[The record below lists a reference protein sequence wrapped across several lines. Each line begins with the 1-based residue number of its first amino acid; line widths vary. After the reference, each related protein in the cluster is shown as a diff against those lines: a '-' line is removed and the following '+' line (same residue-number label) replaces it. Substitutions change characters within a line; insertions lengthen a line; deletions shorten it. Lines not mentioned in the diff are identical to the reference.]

1 MINANV
7 KKGGSFLQRLRKE
20 RRTHPALYLLMIP
33 FVLYYIL
40 FDYVPMYGVIIAFQD
55 YNVVKGIGGS
65 DWVGLYHFEK
75 FLNSYYFDR
84 LVGNT
89 LAISLLSLIFSFP
102 MPILLALSLNEVRSN
117 PFRRTIQT
125 LSYLPHF
132 ISTVVVCGIIRIFFD
147 KDGIMTQVLTL
158 FGMPNRNLLVYPQY
172 FRGIYIGTGIWQSMG
187 WSSIIYI
194 AALSGVSPE
203 LYEAATID
211 GAGRFQKMWHVSI
224 PAILPTIV
232 TMFILNC
239 GRLMSVGYEKIMLL
253 YNENTY
259 KTADVISTYVYRYGL
274 GGSFE
279 YSYTTAISIF
289 TSIVNVVLLTCSNF
303 LSNKLS
309 GYGLW

>member
-1 MINANV
+1 
-7 KKGGSFLQRLRKE
+7 
-20 RRTHPALYLLMIP
+20 
-33 FVLYYIL
+33 
-40 FDYVPMYGVIIAFQD
+40 
-55 YNVVKGIGGS
+55 
-65 DWVGLYHFEK
+65 
-75 FLNSYYFDR
+75 
-84 LVGNT
+84 
-89 LAISLLSLIFSFP
+89 SLIFSFP

-117 PFRRTIQT
+117 SFRRTIQT

>member
-20 RRTHPALYLLMIP
+20 MRTHPTLYLLMIP

-40 FDYVPMYGVIIAFQD
+40 FDYVPMYGVTIAFQN

-65 DWVGLYHFEK
+65 DWVGLHHFK
-75 FLNSYYFDR
+75 RFLNSYYFDR

-187 WSSIIYI
+187 WSSIIYL
-194 AALSGVSPE
+194 AALAGVDQS
-203 LYEAATID
+203 LHEAAKVD
-211 GAGRFQKMWHVSI
+211 GATKLQRIWHVDI
-224 PAILPTIV
+224 PAIVPTMI
-232 TMFILNC
+232 ILLIMSV
-239 GRLMSVGYEKIMLL
+239 GSIMSVGYEKVFLMQ
-253 YNENTY
+253 N
-259 KTADVISTYVYRYGL
+259 DR
-274 GGSFE
+274 
-279 YSYTTAISIF
+279 SIAGRH
-289 TSIVNVVLLTCSNF
+289 LRQQA
-303 LSNKLS
+303 
-309 GYGLW
+309 

>member
-7 KKGGSFLQRLRKE
+7 KKGGPFLQRLRKE
-20 RRTHPALYLLMIP
+20 MRTHPALYLLMIP

-40 FDYVPMYGVIIAFQD
+40 FDYVPMYGVTIAFQD

-65 DWVGLYHFEK
+65 DWVGFHHFEK

-158 FGMPNRNLLVYPQY
+158 FGMPNRNLLVYPKY

>member
-1 MINANV
+1 MINV
-7 KKGGSFLQRLRKE
+7 SMKKNDRFLHRLRKE
-20 RRTHPALYLLMIP
+20 MRTHTTLYLLMIP

-40 FDYVPMYGVIIAFQD
+40 FHYAPMYGVVIAFQD
-55 YNVVKGIGGS
+55 FNVVKGIAGS
-65 DWVGLYHFEK
+65 DWVGISHFER
-75 FLNSYYFDR
+75 FITGYYFDR

-89 LAISLLSLIFSFP
+89 LAISMLSLVFSFP

-117 PFRRTIQT
+117 PFRRTVQT

-147 KDGIMTQVLTL
+147 KDGLMTQVLTL

-172 FRGIYIGTGIWQSMG
+172 FRGIYIGTGIWQGMG

-289 TSIVNVVLLTCSNF
+289 TSVVNVVLLTCSNF

>member
-20 RRTHPALYLLMIP
+20 MRTHPTLYLLMIP

-40 FDYVPMYGVIIAFQD
+40 FDYVPMYGVAIAFQD
-55 YNVVKGIGGS
+55 YNVIKGIGGS
-65 DWVGLYHFEK
+65 DWVGIHHFEK

-102 MPILLALSLNEVRSN
+102 MPILLALSLNEVHSN

-309 GYGLW
+309 SYGLW

>member
-1 MINANV
+1 MMNSRLG
-7 KKGGSFLQRLRKE
+7 KKDSFSHRLLKE
-20 RRTHPALYLLMIP
+20 MRARPWLYLLAIP

-40 FDYVPMYGVIIAFQD
+40 FHYVPMYGIVIAFQD
-55 YNVVKGIGGS
+55 YSIKNGIVGS
-65 DWVGLYHFEK
+65 EWVGFTHFRTFFE
-75 FLNSYYFDR
+75 SYYFTR

-89 LAISLLSLIFSFP
+89 LAISIYTLIFSFP
-102 MPILLALSLNEVRSN
+102 LPILLALSLNEVRSN
-117 PFRRTIQT
+117 GFRRTVQT
-125 LSYLPHF
+125 LTYLPHF
-132 ISTVVVCGIIRIFFD
+132 ISMVVVCGIIRIFFA
-147 KDGIMTQVLTL
+147 KNGIMTQFLTL

-172 FRGIYIGTGIWQSMG
+172 FRGIYIGSGIWQNMG
-187 WSSIIYI
+187 WNSIIYI
-194 AALSGVSPE
+194 AALAGVSPE

-232 TMFILNC
+232 TLFVLNC

-274 GGSFE
+274 GGSFQ

-289 TSIVNVVLLTCSNF
+289 TSIVNVILLTFSNF

-309 GYGLW
+309 GFGLW